1 MNLTEILVIISL
13 ISASALCLALIYFF
27 YQIVKSLHSISVSI
41 QELSYKIDA
50 FLDSIADLSKK
61 ITRVIN
67 EIESQLHISK
77 SVIINVKEHV
87 DKILDAETKI
97 RNGIENAVMP
107 IAKNI
112 SAVGKGFGSFWK
124 NYRNK

>member
-77 SVIINVKEHV
+77 SVIIDVREHV

>member
-41 QELSYKIDA
+41 QELSYKIAA

-77 SVIINVKEHV
+77 SIIINVKEHV